1 MIISFLVLTLWIAI
15 GIVLAVRTAQ
25 PGEPRFA
32 WAPVAMILG
41 PLWAPVALD
50 RRMIAEDERITSRT
64 GG

>member
-1 MIISFLVLTLWIAI
+1 MITSLLVLALWIAVGLI
-15 GIVLAVRTAQ
+15 LAVRTAR

-50 RRMIAEDERITSRT
+50 RRMIAEDEQASAL
-64 GG
+64 GA

>member
-1 MIISFLVLTLWIAI
+1 MLASIFLLTAWASI

-50 RRMIAEDERITSRT
+50 RQMIADDERVATQR
-64 GG
+64 